1 MHRQGYDLQM
11 TQYDERGWRATFYTT
26 GMEHSPASATGTGG
40 ERTPWHATQR
50 AACEALKKVSR
61 DGLDG
66 ESFEIPDLTTSDV
79 HPNGPPARV
88 QRDAFAAGRPRD
100 RGSGRDRGREITHG
114 DQQEGVKTKDL
125 AIARSRRSAG
135 RSPHCSASEGG
146 EQGGERDAERTA
158 VRQDRFTGDP
168 GSHSGARATRP
179 SQARFP
185 MRHSRGTRRPRPK

>member
-1 MHRQGYDLQM
+1 MRAPRQSSTL
-11 TQYDERGWRATFYTT
+11 
-26 GMEHSPASATGTGG
+26 
-40 ERTPWHATQR
+40 
-50 AACEALKKVSR
+50 
-61 DGLDG
+61 
-66 ESFEIPDLTTSDV
+66 
-79 HPNGPPARV
+79 RV
-88 QRDAFAAGRPRD
+88 
-100 RGSGRDRGREITHG
+100 SGRDRGREITHG

-168 GSHSGARATRP
+168 GSHSGARATGP

-185 MRHSRGTRRPRPK
+185 LRHTRGSKRLTITTSLGAVLEAFILEHEYCGDLDGGVEGDRVCMTRTCYPPPLPFSRSHDSFFAISSVGEKLSAQSNRYGVRCGLAAAARMARTERRASRI